1 MTYPSNRLL
10 RVGEVARM
18 LGVSKSYIY
27 KLSAQKADIPQPI
40 VLGDENNKRSSS
52 RWVLTEIEDW
62 VNSRPR
68 GKDL

>member
-27 KLSAQKADIPQPI
+27 KLSAQQADFPQPL
-40 VLGDENNKRSSS
+40 VLGDENHKRSSS

>member
-1 MTYPSNRLL
+1 
-10 RVGEVARM
+10 M

-27 KLSAQKADIPQPI
+27 KLVAQKTDFPQPI
-40 VLGDENNKRSSS
+40 VLGDEHSKRSSS

>member
-1 MTYPSNRLL
+1 
-10 RVGEVARM
+10 M

-27 KLSAQKADIPQPI
+27 KLVDQKTDFPQPI
-40 VLGDENNKRSSS
+40 VLGDEISKRSSS